1 MERIHAVAYRAS
13 RIGALF
19 GGVLILL
26 AALLLSVDVMIRKVF
41 NVTIGGADELAG
53 YALATGSALAFG
65 FALFERA
72 HVRIDTLYSLF
83 SVRLRMTLDLL
94 GVTAILVFFGVI
106 TRHAYAVLEQSVI
119 SNTHSLSQLG
129 TPLIVPQAIWVVGLG
144 IFLLIALLLLVRGG
158 LAFLAG
164 DSRALFELIGPR
176 SALEELQQEIS
187 SVQKVSQEEEVE
199 S

>member
-1 MERIHAVAYRAS
+1 MEQVHTLVYRAS

-26 AALLLSVDVMIRKVF
+26 AALLLGVDVVLRKAL

-65 FALFERA
+65 FALFERT
-72 HVRIDTLYSLF
+72 HVRIDTLYSVF
-83 SVRLRMTLDLL
+83 PVRLRMMLDLL
-94 GVTAILVFFGVI
+94 GVAAILAFFGVV
-106 TRHAYAVLEQSVI
+106 TRHAYAVLEQSAV

-129 TPLIVPQAIWVVGLG
+129 TPLVVPQAIWVLGLG
-144 IFLLIALLLLVRGG
+144 AFLLIALLLLIRGG
-158 LAFLAG
+158 LAYLAG
-164 DSRALFELIGPR
+164 DPSAVFKLIGPR

-187 SVQKVSQEEEVE
+187 NVQKVS
-199 S
+199 